1 MPSLTYI
8 SGGNAYGFMAI
19 ALAYFIC
26 FAEYCTVYGARCRCV
41 LAPSF
46 NQSFSFMHPFILKY
60 YPEDTPLRRLLLHH
74 SEQVA
79 NRALQICDRHPEL
92 GLNRDFLR
100 EAALIHDIGIFLTDA
115 PGIHCHGTS
124 PYLTHGVQGAA
135 LMRKE
140 GREDL
145 ARICERHTG
154 TGLTAENIRQQG
166 LPLPESDLL
175 PETLEEQVVCYA
187 DKFYSKSHPERER
200 TVEQTAKSLEKFG
213 AEGVK
218 KFLTWAE
225 LFE

>member
-1 MPSLTYI
+1 
-8 SGGNAYGFMAI
+8 
-19 ALAYFIC
+19 
-26 FAEYCTVYGARCRCV
+26 
-41 LAPSF
+41 
-46 NQSFSFMHPFILKY
+46 MHPLILKY
-60 YPEDTPLRRLLLHH
+60 YPDDTPLRRLLLHH

-79 NRALQICDRHPEL
+79 QRALLICDRHPEI
-92 GLNRDFLR
+92 GLNREFLR

-115 PGIHCHGTS
+115 PGIHCHGTL

-166 LPLPESDLL
+166 LPLPETDLL
-175 PETLEEQVVCYA
+175 PETWEEQVVCYA

-218 KFLTWAE
+218 KFMVWAA

>member
-1 MPSLTYI
+1 MDI
-8 SGGNAYGFMAI
+8 
-19 ALAYFIC
+19 
-26 FAEYCTVYGARCRCV
+26 
-41 LAPSF
+41 
-46 NQSFSFMHPFILKY
+46 HPYILKY
-60 YPEDTPLRRLLLHH
+60 YPEDNELRRLLIHH

-79 NRALQICDRHPEL
+79 LRALNICDKHPEL
-92 GLNRDFLR
+92 GLNREFLR

-115 PGIHCHGTS
+115 PGIHCHGTK

-135 LMRKE
+135 LMRNE

-154 TGLTAENIRQQG
+154 TGLTVENIRAQG
-166 LPLPESDLL
+166 LPLPERDLL

-213 AEGVK
+213 NQGVE
-218 KFLTWAE
+218 KFLTWAQ